1 MEKWWPCEHIYYNSE
16 FKKWVCHDRRTWESP
31 TKCGWNLCPI
41 CGAKRPEEPKKLW
54 EVLIEALGIGE
65 IHYISQVVKDECK
78 AEAKAAVE
86 FFEKVIDSIDE
97 HVCKE
102 KGDYNLIDKN
112 KLKQHLRSRAGI

>member
-1 MEKWWPCEHIYYNSE
+1 MEKWWPCEHITKRKDQWCIDKPEAYYPVSAQ
-16 FKKWVCHDRRTWESP
+16 
-31 TKCGWNLCPI
+31 WNLCPV
-41 CGAKRPEEPKKLW
+41 CGAKRPEEPRKLW

-78 AEAKAAVE
+78 TEAKAAVE

-102 KGDYNLIDKN
+102 KGDYNLIDKD
-112 KLKQHLRSRAGI
+112 KLKQHLRSKAGIE